1 MRRLQGDSADPALYS
16 KILTWYEDPSLHQ
29 RVLNFDRRA
38 QTILRSEER
47 KDAYVAYTN
56 TSRND
61 PLEHRYKDPTGLSKL
76 KKLKSKWDPDGYF
89 TKELL

>member
-1 MRRLQGDSADPALYS
+1 M
-16 KILTWYEDPSLHQ
+16 
-29 RVLNFDRRA
+29 
-38 QTILRSEER
+38 RSEKRE
-47 KDAYVAYTN
+47 DAYVAYTN

-76 KKLKSKWDPDGYF
+76 KKLKSKWDPDGCF